1 MPPLLRF
8 LLLLYQR
15 AIVSVC
21 LSFCAVFKNHHL
33 CTVYL
38 TPEPTSCLSLAPSR
52 EFCSLLY
59 YKPSLQNPLPPPPTP
74 SFRLILPVRAHFPNN
89 FGHNHIL
96 ANHLQKKHETSDSSS
111 SRLYGPVKQH
121 FETLAI
127 YHSEKNDKKVT
138 KYRKKTRQNEAK

>member
-1 MPPLLRF
+1 MALLRF
-8 LLLLYQR
+8 LLLLLYQR

-59 YKPSLQNPLPPPPTP
+59 YKPSLHTTP

-127 YHSEKNDKKVT
+127 YHSEKYDKKVT
-138 KYRKKTRQNEAK
+138 KYTKKTRQNEAK

>member
-8 LLLLYQR
+8 LLLLLYQR

-21 LSFCAVFKNHHL
+21 LSFCAVFENHHL

-59 YKPSLQNPLPPPPTP
+59 YKPSLHTTP
-74 SFRLILPVRAHFPNN
+74 SFRLILLTVRAHFPNN

-111 SRLYGPVKQH
+111 RLYGPVKQH

-127 YHSEKNDKKVT
+127 YHSEKYDKKVT